1 MAKHLEVNE
10 RIKHEY
16 AGYLRNAK
24 GQDDKSIDKAMA
36 AIRLFEDSTKTKPF
50 KKFHRQQAADFKTF
64 LTKQKNERTGKLLAY
79 STVDA
84 TLRLVKAFFHWIV
97 SQAGYKRVL
106 TYADVEYFN
115 NTLKSGRIAHTRR
128 AIPYPS
134 MQQAAHAFQAMPFET
149 VFDKRD
155 KALFAFLMLI
165 GARDGAVA
173 SLKLKHVNVNLGHV
187 YQDAREV
194 KTKAAKTFNCQFLP
208 VDPSYRTCFTEW
220 YSYLTDNKLF
230 GPEDALFPKALIGVV
245 EGQGFANLG
254 IAREGYA
261 GSAKIN
267 AVVRGAFAAVQ
278 MPQYT
283 PHSLRKTLV
292 KFGDVKCAT
301 MEEWKAWSMNL
312 GHENMATTFN
322 SYLPVTTERQM
333 ELIRKMSEDVE

>member
-1 MAKHLEVNE
+1 MVKHIEANE

-16 AGYLRNAK
+16 AGYLHNAK
-24 GQDDKSIDKAMA
+24 GQDDKSVDKAMA
-36 AIRLFEDSTKTKPF
+36 AIRLFEDSTKVKPF
-50 KKFHRQQAADFKTF
+50 KKFHRQQAADFKNY
-64 LTKQKNERTGKLLAY
+64 LAKQKNERTGKPLAH

-84 TLRLVKAFFHWIV
+84 TLRLVKGFFHWLV
-97 SQAGYKRVL
+97 SQNGYKRTV

-115 NTLKSGRIAHTRR
+115 NTLKAGRIAHTTR

-134 MQQAAHAFQAMPFET
+134 MQQAEHAFQAMPFVSE
-149 VFDKRD
+149 FDKRD

-173 SLKLKHVNVNLGHV
+173 SLKLKHVNVSLGHV

-194 KTKAAKTFNCQFLP
+194 KTKGAKTINCQFLP
-208 VDPSYRTCFTEW
+208 VDPSYRACFTQW
-220 YSYLTDNKLF
+220 YSYLTDTKLF
-230 GPEDALFPKALIGVV
+230 GPDDALFPKAKVCVV
-245 EGQGFANLG
+245 AGQGFANVGL
-254 IAREGYA
+254 AREGYA

-267 AVVRGAFAAVQ
+267 AIVRGAFSAVQ
-278 MPQYT
+278 MPPYT

-292 KFGDVKCAT
+292 KFGDEKCKT

-322 SYLPVTTERQM
+322 SYLPVTVERQM
-333 ELIRKMSEDVE
+333 ELIRKMSE